1 MSQPRASAY
10 WMSLNPDTYAGQQ
23 ISFQDRGR
31 VVAGRVKQVSFDNTV
46 DRVAIR
52 FEDGVEITVLPETEV
67 LVTPTHDERVWI

>member
-1 MSQPRASAY
+1 MARATAY
-10 WMSLNPDTYAGQQ
+10 WMSLNPDTYTGEQ

-31 VVAGRVKQVSFDNTV
+31 VVAGFVKSVSFDTSV

-52 FEDGVEITVLPETEV
+52 FQDGVEVTVLPETEV